1 MGVGKRIGQILKDQ
15 GRTAA
20 WLAREIG
27 IPPTTL
33 RSMISNDSKVDALLI
48 NKIAAVLGCSV
59 RDLIPT
65 GENNGI
71 VTFETG
77 EDFDAYN
84 QSLADDI
91 YMSELRVPA
100 LKLNDTGRKILL
112 DNAESMTKN
121 EDLTK

>member
-1 MGVGKRIGQILKDQ
+1 MGVGKRIGEMLKSQ
-15 GRTAA
+15 ERTAA

-27 IPPTTL
+27 ITPTTL

-48 NKIAAVLGCSV
+48 NKIAIALGCSV

-65 GENNGI
+65 GEKNGLT
-71 VTFETG
+71 TFESS
-77 EDFDAYN
+77 EDYDAYR
-84 QSLADDI
+84 QSLIDDI

-112 DNAESMTKN
+112 DNAETMASNK
-121 EDLTK
+121 DLLK